1 MLAQEV
7 ANKYANA
14 LLLSTRDRSLVDKA
28 YRQFN
33 ELRDYLVSDSS
44 LLKFLGAPQILEEA
58 KMSVV
63 RDVFG
68 GRLEPLFV
76 EFLVV
81 LIDKRRINH
90 LPQIIDE
97 FNDLVEAEKGICRAT
112 VVTAAK
118 LDEAQRKVLT
128 EKLARKTGLEI
139 ILEEKIDPSIL
150 GGMIVAMDNEVI
162 DGSVL
167 RGLNLV
173 RERLRKVRV
182 H

>member
-7 ANKYANA
+7 AHKYANA
-14 LLLSTRDRSLVDKA
+14 LLLSTRDKNLVDKA
-28 YRQFN
+28 YQQFN
-33 ELRDYLVSDSS
+33 ELRDYLASDPS

-63 RDVFG
+63 REVFS

-97 FNDLVEAEKGICRAT
+97 FNDLVETEKGICRAT
-112 VVTAAK
+112 VVTATT

-167 RGLNLV
+167 RGLNRV
-173 RERLRKVRV
+173 RDQLRKVRV

>member
-14 LLLSTRDRSLVDKA
+14 LLLSTRDKDLVDKA
-28 YRQFN
+28 YLQFN
-33 ELRDYLVSDSS
+33 ELKGYLALDPS
-44 LLKFLGAPQILEEA
+44 LLRFLSAPQILEDA
-58 KMSVV
+58 KMAVV
-63 RDVFG
+63 REVFG
-68 GRLEPLFV
+68 GRLEALFV

-81 LIDKRRINH
+81 LIDKGRINY

-97 FNDLVEAEKGICRAT
+97 FNDLVETEKGICRAT
-112 VVTAAK
+112 VVTATK
-118 LDEAQRKVLT
+118 LDEAQRRILT

-173 RERLRKVRV
+173 REQLRKVRV